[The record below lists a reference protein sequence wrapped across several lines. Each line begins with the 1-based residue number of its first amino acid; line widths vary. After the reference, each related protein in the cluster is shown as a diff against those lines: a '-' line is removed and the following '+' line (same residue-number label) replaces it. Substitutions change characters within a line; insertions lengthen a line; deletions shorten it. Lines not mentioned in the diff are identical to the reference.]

1 LWGPR
6 WRPVKET
13 DMGREK
19 EYRQRLK
26 YQVGCVR
33 RKTLESQIA
42 GQLSSELGLSAAE
55 ARLLSRRMAVWLQG
69 SKGFRAPNQIVV
81 QASAGRDRFIRNG
94 KGRRVKVAL
103 SPYELEDLELELEF
117 GLKTMQAAR
126 ICRLVEQAYQQ
137 DGLLSI
143 RTLTWLTNITP
154 TSLRCRL
161 AAFRV
166 LGIYVPYL
174 GLSREARSKGTVLR
188 STWVLERY
196 LAGGRLSEI
205 RRQAAMSK
213 GRWEDLVCAFS
224 ALSWDPQAGS
234 AGGDRERNEWLGLLR
249 STPRGTLRQLF
260 PAPVEKHKRAEPEEQ
275 IAEELAS
282 EFGMP
287 PVKVRAV
294 LGLLGEMQDRLSDER
309 PEHTVVYWAVASHE
323 PAGKPLEA
331 CALVP
336 VRLSLLEA
344 EDVPDP
350 EADADFNCVRH
361 MKVSKALRY
370 ANEAKRAGGYLT
382 YADLGYLL
390 GIHPAAISTLA
401 QKEQKSIL
409 PLRGAECDIG
419 RGVTHR
425 REILRMFLELYTET
439 QIADRTGHS
448 YESIEN
454 YVKEFATVMLLHE
467 QGMAAPMIRKVTGRS
482 TRLIQEYLALLKE
495 YARPQYAFRFNYLRS
510 LVQAAESR
518 PKKGGLGS

>member
-1 LWGPR
+1 
-6 WRPVKET
+6 
-13 DMGREK
+13 MGREK

-26 YQVGCVR
+26 YQVGCVQ
-33 RKTLESQIA
+33 RKTLESRIA
-42 GQLSSELGLSAAE
+42 GQLRNELGLSTVE
-55 ARLLSRRMAVWLQG
+55 ARLLSRRMADWLQRD
-69 SKGFRAPNQIVV
+69 KGFRAPNQVV
-81 QASAGRDRFIRNG
+81 IEASAGKDRFIRNG
-94 KGRRVKVAL
+94 KGRTVKVVL

-126 ICRLVEQAYQQ
+126 ICRLLEQAYRQEA
-137 DGLLSI
+137 LLSI
-143 RTLTWLTNITP
+143 RTLTRLTNITP
-154 TSLRCRL
+154 TSLRSRL
-161 AAFRV
+161 ASFRA

-174 GLSREARSKGTVLR
+174 GLSREARRRASVLR

-196 LAGGRLSEI
+196 LAGGKLSEI
-205 RRQAAMSK
+205 RKEAALSK
-213 GRWEDLVCAFS
+213 GRWEDLVRAFS
-224 ALSWDPQAGS
+224 ALSSDPQACTP
-234 AGGDRERNEWLGLLR
+234 GGDREQEEWLQLLR
-249 STPRGTLRQLF
+249 STSCSTLRQLF
-260 PAPVEKHKRAEPEEQ
+260 PAPLDKERRGGQEEE
-275 IAEELAS
+275 IAEELEK

-294 LGLLGEMQDRLSDER
+294 LGLLREMQDSLSDDR

-344 EDVPDP
+344 EDGPDP
-350 EADADFNCVRH
+350 EKDADFNCVRH
-361 MKVSKALRY
+361 MKVRKALRY
-370 ANEAKRAGGYLT
+370 ATEAKRSGGYLT

-390 GIHPAAISTLA
+390 GIHPAAISTLV
-401 QKEQKSIL
+401 QKEQKTIL

-425 REILRMFLELYTET
+425 REIIKMFLELYTET